1 VLASAEGSNNMP
13 ANKARHDTPR
23 TDGQQTK
30 SRKRPPRGPAVEVPK
45 VNASAATTA
54 TDNLVKRDDDDDVVT
69 DQSAESFPASDPP
82 SWTPEKI

>member
-1 VLASAEGSNNMP
+1 MP
-13 ANKARHDTPR
+13 ANKARHDT
-23 TDGQQTK
+23 QQTGRQPTK
-30 SRKRPPRGPAVEVPK
+30 NRKGGAHGPAVEVPK

-69 DQSAESFPASDPP
+69 DQSAESFTASDPP

>member
-1 VLASAEGSNNMP
+1 MP
-13 ANKARHDTPR
+13 ANKARHDTRQTGGQR
-23 TDGQQTK
+23 TRNQK
-30 SRKRPPRGPAVEVPK
+30 NPARGPAVEVPK

-54 TDNLVKRDDDDDVVT
+54 TDNLVKRNDDDDVVT